1 MKFSENKPTKS
12 LHLVSL
18 GCTKNLVDSEIM
30 LGKLRD
36 YQIVDTPETA
46 DVIIVN
52 TCGFIDSAKEESIN
66 TILNLHDER
75 KKESVLVVAG
85 CLTQRYQEE
94 LQKEL
99 PEIDIFTGVG
109 DYDKIDILVNEKRS
123 AFTDEVFL
131 LNENDHRVITGSSYH
146 AYVKLSEGCNQVC
159 SFCAIPA
166 FKGKLHSR
174 TLESLVKEVKN
185 LVENG
190 YSDFS
195 FVSQDSSSF
204 LRDLNIKDGLEQLI
218 EEVGKIE
225 GIKTARILYLYPS
238 TTELSLI
245 EKIKNSPIFEN
256 YFDMPLQHISPTLL
270 KIMKRG
276 KGVEKLKE
284 LMQAMRDV
292 PNSFVRSTFIV
303 GHPGES
309 QEDFEELCKY
319 LEEYK
324 FDRANVFSYSD
335 EEGTTAFDRMDKI
348 PQEIIDDRADILGEI
363 ISRTTQESL
372 KNEVGKTFEVY
383 IDGESDEHEYLL
395 SARKTSWAP
404 DIDGEIYINDNEI
417 FDENSQEKLKFGQV
431 YTVRVSELVGDKLLA
446 TVIK

>member
-1 MKFSENKPTKS
+1 MKFSIKKPIKS

-30 LGKLRD
+30 LGKLKD
-36 YQIVDTPETA
+36 YKIIDDATQA

-75 KKESVLVVAG
+75 KEESVLVMAG
-85 CLTQRYQEE
+85 CLSERYKEK
-94 LQKEL
+94 LQTEL

-109 DYDKIDILVNEKRS
+109 DYDRIDILVNEKRS
-123 AFTDEVFL
+123 AFSDEVFL
-131 LNENDHRVITGSSYH
+131 LSEENDRVITGSSYH
-146 AYVKLSEGCNQVC
+146 AYIKLSEGCNQSC

-174 TLESLVKEVKN
+174 TLQSLVKEVTN
-185 LVENG
+185 LIKSG
-190 YSDFS
+190 YCDFS

-204 LRDLNIKDGLEQLI
+204 LRDLGIKNGLEKLI
-218 EEVGKIE
+218 EEVEKIPS
-225 GIKTARILYLYPS
+225 IKTARILYLYPL
-238 TTELSLI
+238 TTELSFI
-245 EKIKNSPIFEN
+245 EKIKNSNVFEN
-256 YFDMPLQHISPTLL
+256 YFDMPLQHISSNIL

-284 LMQAMRDV
+284 LMKTMRDV

-303 GHPGES
+303 GHPGET
-309 QEDFEELCKY
+309 QEDFEELCAYVK
-319 LEEYK
+319 EYK

-335 EEGTTAFDRMDKI
+335 EEGTSAYDRLDKV
-348 PQEIIDDRADILGEI
+348 PQELIDLRAEILGEI
-363 ISRTTQESL
+363 ISQTTNKSL
-372 KNEVGKTFEVY
+372 KDEVGKVFSVY

-395 SARKTSWAP
+395 SARKAMWAP
-404 DIDGEIYINDNEI
+404 DIDGEIYINDNELY
-417 FDENSQEKLKFGQV
+417 DEESQEQLKFGQA
-431 YTVRVSELVGDKLLA
+431 YKVRISELSGDKLLA
-446 TVIK
+446 TVIQ

>member
-185 LVENG
+185 LVANG

-284 LMQAMRDV
+284 LMKAMRDV

-372 KNEVGKTFEVY
+372 ENEVGKTFEVY

-431 YTVRVSELVGDKLLA
+431 YTVRVTELVGDKLLA